1 MGKCLIAAQWLGM
14 CVWQL
19 CWTLASL
26 PEGFEVLWLLGA
38 AGRYSTGRFCPLG
51 EWMEMRW
58 NALEAEALAQLCPEL
73 LEMGTSKNSVNRGAP
88 VQYELK

>member
-51 EWMEMRW
+51 E
-58 NALEAEALAQLCPEL
+58 
-73 LEMGTSKNSVNRGAP
+73 
-88 VQYELK
+88 